1 MHNLSLH
8 CQNKEYNPIAEYR
21 PEDRN
26 IEYGKEGHDKCN
38 AMQKAFVM
46 AYLKED

>member
-8 CQNKEYNPIAEYR
+8 CQNKEYNPIAEEYR

-26 IEYGKEGHDKCN
+26 SNTEKKVMTN